1 MRVGYVATR
10 GNEIPLE
17 SRGAETRKTRTG
29 GGKRMRFNVNGRLY
43 NNIRMGE
50 E

>member
-17 SRGAETRKTRTG
+17 GRATETRKTRTEG
-29 GGKRMRFNVNGRLY
+29 GEEGCVFNVNGE
-43 NNIRMGE
+43 IV
-50 E
+50 